1 MFGHFE
7 LMNER
12 NKDIN
17 LLPIEAKAALKLK
30 STIESASKKD
40 YYELFELLN
49 VFTFAEL
56 IRFFENTYPNISL
69 ISVLKSLSNFLEV
82 ELEDTS
88 TSLSADWDKI
98 KHRFAKEIKDHVNM
112 LCAERKQA
120 KIEIDR

>member
-1 MFGHFE
+1 
-7 LMNER
+7 MNER
-12 NKDIN
+12 NEDIN

-40 YYELFELLN
+40 YYDLFELLN

-69 ISVLKSLSNFLEV
+69 ISVLKSLSNFREV

-88 TSLSADWDKI
+88 TSLSVDWDKI
-98 KHRFAKEIKDHVNM
+98 KHRFAKEIKDYVNM
-112 LCAERKQA
+112 LCAERSKQ
-120 KIEIDR
+120 KLRLI